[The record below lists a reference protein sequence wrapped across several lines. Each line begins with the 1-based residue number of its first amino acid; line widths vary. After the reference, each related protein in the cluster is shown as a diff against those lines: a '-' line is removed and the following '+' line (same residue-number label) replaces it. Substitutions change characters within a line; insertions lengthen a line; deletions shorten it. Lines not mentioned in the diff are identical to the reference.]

1 MAKAKVNIK
10 IQGAEDVLR
19 AFDRFD
25 KASRVNL
32 RSAVRKNANALRK
45 GMRSRI
51 HNVTGNLSKS
61 ISAKYDKGGFGAVV
75 GPTRP
80 KGSHAHFLEFGTV
93 KMAPRPFIT
102 PAAEEQ
108 RPKYLDDVRKAVRG
122 AIKS

>member
-1 MAKAKVNIK
+1 MAKRVVDVK
-10 IQGAEDVLR
+10 IEGLEEVMR
-19 AFDRFD
+19 EFNRFD

-51 HNVTGNLSKS
+51 HNVTGNLSRS
-61 ISAKYDKGGFGAVV
+61 ISAKYDKDGFGAVV

-80 KGSHAHFLEFGTV
+80 LGSHAHFLEFGTV
-93 KMAPRPFIT
+93 KMAARPFIT

-108 RPKYLDDVRKAVRG
+108 RPKYLDDIRKAVKG